1 MRRSHRG
8 IRQDK
13 RKKHDEMHQLL
24 ADLRFASKKGQLDK
38 AKIILEELKETKEDL
53 EYLKESLDD
62 KTVSV
67 VQKSEYKNTDIP
79 YDRDKIKF
87 IEEELESR
95 TLK

>member
-1 MRRSHRG
+1 M
-8 IRQDK
+8 DNNFEK
-13 RKKHDEMHQLL
+13 RFEYLKSKTKEELL
-24 ADLRFASKKGQLDK
+24 A
-38 AKIILEELKETKEDL
+38 ELKETKEDL

-79 YDRDKIKF
+79 YDRDKIRF